1 MSTNNEQDTTRSNRP
16 SNVHRVMTGQSNG
29 SPINVQVMGC
39 YWRRDDNLLLKS
51 VHEGVDENGG
61 KTEGEQLD
69 ECICTVQ
76 CTVYCTRIERATQE
90 AENNIKH

>member
-1 MSTNNEQDTTRSNRP
+1 
-16 SNVHRVMTGQSNG
+16 MTGQSNG

-39 YWRRDDNLLLKS
+39 YWRRDDNLLLKI
-51 VHEGVDENGG
+51 VHEGLDENAG

-76 CTVYCTRIERATQE
+76 SFGTHKPYIWLVGT
-90 AENNIKH
+90 N